1 MKRYFGI
8 AVLIFF
14 FLICL
19 IPFCRSY
26 ADIVAADALSRQHCE
41 EYERSKIIPAGS
53 CNCTDKLF
61 DHFSY
66 SYDWMDACKIVEA
79 KERSK

>member
-19 IPFCRSY
+19 IPFGRSY
-26 ADIVAADALSRQHCE
+26 PEIIASEDNVSRMHCE
-41 EYERSKIIPAGS
+41 EYERLKVIPAGS

-61 DHFSY
+61 DHFSH
-66 SYDWMDACKIVEA
+66 SYDWMDSCKILE
-79 KERSK
+79 SKK